1 VKGSGG
7 YANNE
12 QGSLVVSGSYIF
24 HFAEMGILIKVPRSK
39 KKAFR
44 SVDDVLHKLKKEKY
58 ICDRKLAIAIYLVSR
73 MEKPLL
79 LEGEAGVGKTEVA
92 KVLAKSMNRRL
103 IRLQCYEGLDVT
115 TSVYEWNYIKQILAI
130 KMAEVSQQPS
140 VRIENLFGEDFLL
153 QRPLLEAIRSEVE
166 GKRVVL
172 LIDEL
177 DRADEAFEA
186 FLLEVLSDYQITVP
200 EIGTLEARTRPF
212 VVITS
217 NRTRELHD
225 AIKRRC
231 LYYWI
236 HYPSLE
242 KEFEIV
248 TTKIPG
254 ITKDLALKVCS
265 LMQQVRKMDFYK
277 KPGIAETLDWVH
289 SLLLLHKDEL
299 DEEAIEETLSCL
311 FKYREDLERVES
323 EHLAATWAEALNST
337 ERRL

>member
-1 VKGSGG
+1 LNQRRPSSEKS
-7 YANNE
+7 
-12 QGSLVVSGSYIF
+12 
-24 HFAEMGILIKVPRSK
+24 
-39 KKAFR
+39 FR
-44 SVDDVLHKLKKEKY
+44 SIDDVYHKLKKEKY
-58 ICDRKLAIAIYLVSR
+58 ICDRKLAVALYLASK

-92 KVLAKSMNRRL
+92 KVLAKATNRRL
-103 IRLQCYEGLDVT
+103 IRLQCYEGLDVN
-115 TSVYEWNYIKQILAI
+115 TSVYEWNYIKQILTI
-130 KMAEVSQQPS
+130 KMAEVNRQPS
-140 VRIENLFGEDFLL
+140 LKTEDLFDEEFLIR
-153 QRPLLEAIRSEVE
+153 RPLLEAIRSGVE
-166 GKRVVL
+166 GTQVVL

-200 EIGTLEARTRPF
+200 EIGTLEAKTKPI

-242 KEFEIV
+242 KEYEIV
-248 TTKIPG
+248 TVKVPRIS
-254 ITKDLALKVCS
+254 KDLALKVCS

-277 KPGIAETLDWVH
+277 KPGVAETLDWVH
-289 SLLLLHKDEL
+289 SLLLLHKDQL
-299 DEEAIEETLSCL
+299 DKEAIEETLSCL
-311 FKYREDLERVES
+311 FKVQEDIERVES
-323 EHLAATWAEALNST
+323 EHLAAAWAETLNST
-337 ERRL
+337 ERTG